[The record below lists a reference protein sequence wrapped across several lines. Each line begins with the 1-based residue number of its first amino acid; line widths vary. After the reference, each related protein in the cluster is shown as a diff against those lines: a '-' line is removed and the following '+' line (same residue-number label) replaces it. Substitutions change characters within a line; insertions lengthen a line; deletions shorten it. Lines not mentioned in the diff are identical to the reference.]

1 MALDALLVKCR
12 QVPQQLADALREAG
26 RATGLA
32 FGSITIHA
40 ALPGT
45 GTYAYAWLAAPA
57 LNANDYLA
65 RFSGAL
71 QRESALSSVEVEVL
85 PLELLMDLSG
95 ASVREAAPFHY
106 VVEAGVHRARER
118 IQCMV

>member
-12 QVPQQLADALREAG
+12 QVPEQLADALREAG
-26 RATGLA
+26 RATGIA

-45 GTYAYAWLAAPA
+45 GPYAYAWLAAPS

-85 PLELLMDLSG
+85 PLELLMDLPG
-95 ASVREAAPFHY
+95 ASAREAAPFHY